1 MRLLQKFKNKGKSSQ
16 YKGTSNYAYL
26 ATRVRAMKSKLVP
39 KETYPRLMNMGIS
52 EITRFIQE
60 TEYKR
65 EIDELARTYSG
76 VDLIEHGLNRNLAE
90 TFTKLIKISEGEP
103 NHLITEY
110 LRNYD
115 VWNIKTLL
123 RGKYY
128 NASADEIKEALVSAG
143 QLSYTFLSEL
153 AGKQSYSEVISVLE
167 STVYYPIL
175 KEYDGTNLSDIENR
189 LDKMYYT
196 GLFNVIGESKS
207 KDRKLFAKFIRT
219 EIDIKNIKTL
229 FRLKKAGVSQDEIV
243 DLIIDGGLEL
253 STNNIQKL
261 LPLSYDDFI
270 QALDQ
275 YSFWDSISDAVNSD
289 TDSLINVETQL
300 IKYSLKSAS
309 SFSHVY
315 PLSIVPIM
323 DYIISKRNE
332 VNNLRIITRGKAAN
346 LSDEIIK
353 NQLVI

>member
-128 NASADEIKEALVSAG
+128 NASADEIKEAFVSAG

-153 AGKQSYSEVISVLE
+153 AGKQSYSEIISVLE
-167 STVYYPIL
+167 GTVYYPIL

-300 IKYSLKSAS
+300 IKHSLKSAS

>member
-16 YKGTSNYAYL
+16 YKGSSNYAYL
-26 ATRVRAMKSKLVP
+26 ATRVRAMKSNLVP
-39 KETYPRLMNMGIS
+39 TETYPRLMNMGIS
-52 EITRFIQE
+52 EITRLIQE

-65 EIDELARTYSG
+65 DIDELARTYSG
-76 VDLIEHGLNRNLAE
+76 VDLIEHGLNQNLAE
-90 TFTKLIKISEGEP
+90 TFTKLIEISEGEP
-103 NHLITEY
+103 NYLITEY

-128 NASADEIKEALVSAG
+128 NASTDEIKEAFVSAG

-153 AGKQSYSEVISVLE
+153 AGKQSYSEVISALE
-167 STVYYPIL
+167 STEYYPIL
-175 KEYDGTNLSDIENR
+175 KEYDETNLSDIENR
-189 LDKMYYT
+189 LDKMYYD
-196 GLFNVIGESKS
+196 GLFNVIGGSKS
-207 KDRKLFAKFIRT
+207 KDRKLFATFIKT
-219 EIDIKNIKTL
+219 EIDIKNVKTL
-229 FRLKKAGVSQDEIV
+229 FRLKKAEVDPDEIL

-253 STNNIQKL
+253 NVKNIKKL
-261 LPLSYDDFI
+261 LSLSYDDFV
-270 QALDQ
+270 QALSK
-275 YSFWDSISDAVNSD
+275 YSYWDTISEIVSSD

-300 IKYSLKSAS
+300 TKHSLKSAS

-346 LSDEIIK
+346 LSDDVIR

>member
-1 MRLLQKFKNKGKSSQ
+1 MRLLQKFRNIGKSSQ
-16 YKGTSNYAYL
+16 YKGSSNYAYL

-52 EITRFIQE
+52 EITRLIEE
-60 TEYKR
+60 TEYKQD
-65 EIDELARTYSG
+65 IDKLARTYSG

-103 NHLITEY
+103 NYLIIEY
-110 LRNYD
+110 LKNYD
-115 VWNIKTLL
+115 IWNIKTIL

-128 NASADEIKEALVSAG
+128 NASQNEIKEDLVSAG

-153 AGKQSYSEVISVLE
+153 AGKESYSEVISALE
-167 STVYYPIL
+167 GTEYYPIL
-175 KEYDGTNLSDIENR
+175 IGYDETNLSDIENN
-189 LDKMYYT
+189 LDKMYYN

-219 EIDIKNIKTL
+219 EIDIKNINTL
-229 FRLKKAGVSQDEIV
+229 FRLKKAGVKQDEIV

-253 STNNIQKL
+253 STNSIQGL

-270 QALDQ
+270 QALNK
-275 YSFWDSISDAVNSD
+275 YSFWDSISDAVGSD

-300 IKYSLKSAS
+300 KKHSLKSAS

-332 VNNLRIITRGKAAN
+332 VNNLRIIARGKAAN
-346 LSDEIIK
+346 LSDEIIM

>member
-115 VWNIKTLL
+115 IWNIKTLL

-128 NASADEIKEALVSAG
+128 NASTDEIKEAFVSAG

-167 STVYYPIL
+167 GTEYYSIL
-175 KEYDGTNLSDIENR
+175 KEYDETNLSDIENR
-189 LDKMYYT
+189 LDKIYYN
-196 GLFNVIGESKS
+196 GLFNVISKSKS

-261 LPLSYDDFI
+261 LPLSYNDFI

-300 IKYSLKSAS
+300 IKHSLKSAS

>member
-1 MRLLQKFKNKGKSSQ
+1 MRLLQKFKNKGKSSH
-16 YKGTSNYAYL
+16 YMGSSNYAYL

-39 KETYPRLMNMGIS
+39 TETYPRLMNMGIS
-52 EITRFIQE
+52 EITRLIQE

-90 TFTKLIKISEGEP
+90 TFTKLIRISEGEP
-103 NHLITEY
+103 NYLITEY

-115 VWNIKTLL
+115 VWNVKTLL

-128 NASADEIKEALVSAG
+128 NASPDEIQEALVSAG

-153 AGKQSYSEVISVLE
+153 AGKQSYSEVISALE
-167 STVYYPIL
+167 GTEYYSIL
-175 KEYDGTNLSDIENR
+175 KEYDETNLSDIENK
-189 LDKMYYT
+189 LDKMYYN

-219 EIDIKNIKTL
+219 EIDIKNLNTL

-253 STNNIQKL
+253 SMNNIQKL
-261 LPLSYDDFI
+261 LPLSYDDFT
-270 QALDQ
+270 QALDK
-275 YSFWDSISDAVNSD
+275 YSFWDSISDVVNSD

-300 IKYSLKSAS
+300 IKHSLKSAS

-346 LSDEIIK
+346 LSDDVIK

>member
-103 NHLITEY
+103 KHLITEY

-189 LDKMYYT
+189 LDKMYYN
-196 GLFNVIGESKS
+196 GLFNVISESKS

-300 IKYSLKSAS
+300 IKHSLKSAS

>member
-103 NHLITEY
+103 NYLITEY

-128 NASADEIKEALVSAG
+128 NASADEIKEAFVSAG

-167 STVYYPIL
+167 GTVYYPIL

-196 GLFNVIGESKS
+196 GLFNVIGKSKS

-219 EIDIKNIKTL
+219 EIDIMNLKTL

-300 IKYSLKSAS
+300 IKHSLKSAS

>member
-189 LDKMYYT
+189 LDKMYYN

-300 IKYSLKSAS
+300 IKHSLKSAS

>member
-1 MRLLQKFKNKGKSSQ
+1 MRLLQKFRNIGKSSQ
-16 YKGTSNYAYL
+16 YKGSSNYAYL

-39 KETYPRLMNMGIS
+39 KETYPRLMNMGTS
-52 EITRFIQE
+52 EITRLIEE
-60 TEYKR
+60 TEYKQD
-65 EIDELARTYSG
+65 IDKLARTYSG

-103 NHLITEY
+103 NYLIIEY
-110 LRNYD
+110 LKNYD
-115 VWNIKTLL
+115 IWNIKTIL

-128 NASADEIKEALVSAG
+128 NASQNEIKEDLVSAG

-153 AGKQSYSEVISVLE
+153 AGKESYSEVISALE
-167 STVYYPIL
+167 GTEYYPIL
-175 KEYDGTNLSDIENR
+175 IGYDETNLSDIENN
-189 LDKMYYT
+189 LDKMYYN

-219 EIDIKNIKTL
+219 EIDIKNINTL
-229 FRLKKAGVSQDEIV
+229 FRLKKAGVKQDEIV

-253 STNNIQKL
+253 STNSIQGL

-270 QALDQ
+270 QALNK
-275 YSFWDSISDAVNSD
+275 YSFWDSISDAVGSD

-300 IKYSLKSAS
+300 KKHSLKSAS

-332 VNNLRIITRGKAAN
+332 VNNLRIIARGKAAN
-346 LSDEIIK
+346 LSDEIIM

>member
-128 NASADEIKEALVSAG
+128 NASADEIKEAFVSAG

-153 AGKQSYSEVISVLE
+153 AGKQSYSEIISVLE

-219 EIDIKNIKTL
+219 EIDIMNIKTL

-300 IKYSLKSAS
+300 IKHSLKSAS

>member
-1 MRLLQKFKNKGKSSQ
+1 MRLLQKFKKKGKSSQ

-103 NHLITEY
+103 NYLITEY

-115 VWNIKTLL
+115 IWNIKTLL

-128 NASADEIKEALVSAG
+128 NASTDEIKEALVSAG
-143 QLSYTFLSEL
+143 QLTYTFLSEL
-153 AGKQSYSEVISVLE
+153 AGKQSYSEVVSVLE
-167 STVYYPIL
+167 GTVYYPIL

-196 GLFNVIGESKS
+196 GLFNVIGKSRS

-219 EIDIKNIKTL
+219 EIDIKNLKTL
-229 FRLKKAGVSQDEIV
+229 FRLKKAGVKQDEII

-289 TDSLINVETQL
+289 TGSLINVETQL
-300 IKYSLKSAS
+300 VKHSLKSAS

>member
-128 NASADEIKEALVSAG
+128 NASADEIKEAFVSAG

-167 STVYYPIL
+167 GTVYYPIL

-300 IKYSLKSAS
+300 IKHSLKSAS

>member
-189 LDKMYYT
+189 LDKMYYN
-196 GLFNVIGESKS
+196 GLFNVISESKS

-300 IKYSLKSAS
+300 IKHSLKSAS

>member
-128 NASADEIKEALVSAG
+128 NASADEIKEAFVSAG

-189 LDKMYYT
+189 LDKMYYN
-196 GLFNVIGESKS
+196 GLFNVISESKS

-300 IKYSLKSAS
+300 IKHSLKSAS

>member
-1 MRLLQKFKNKGKSSQ
+1 M
-16 YKGTSNYAYL
+16 
-26 ATRVRAMKSKLVP
+26 
-39 KETYPRLMNMGIS
+39 
-52 EITRFIQE
+52 
-60 TEYKR
+60 
-65 EIDELARTYSG
+65 
-76 VDLIEHGLNRNLAE
+76 
-90 TFTKLIKISEGEP
+90 
-103 NHLITEY
+103 
-110 LRNYD
+110 
-115 VWNIKTLL
+115 
-123 RGKYY
+123 
-128 NASADEIKEALVSAG
+128 
-143 QLSYTFLSEL
+143 
-153 AGKQSYSEVISVLE
+153 
-167 STVYYPIL
+167 
-175 KEYDGTNLSDIENR
+175 
-189 LDKMYYT
+189 
-196 GLFNVIGESKS
+196 
-207 KDRKLFAKFIRT
+207 
-219 EIDIKNIKTL
+219 
-229 FRLKKAGVSQDEIV
+229 KKAGVSQDEIV

-300 IKYSLKSAS
+300 IKHSLKSAS

>member
-128 NASADEIKEALVSAG
+128 NASADEIKEAFVSAG

-300 IKYSLKSAS
+300 IKHSLKSAS

>member
-1 MRLLQKFKNKGKSSQ
+1 MRLLQKFKNKGKSLQ

-189 LDKMYYT
+189 LDKMYYN

-253 STNNIQKL
+253 SKNNIQKL

-300 IKYSLKSAS
+300 IKHSLKSAS

>member
-153 AGKQSYSEVISVLE
+153 AGKSSYVEVVAALE
-167 STVYYPIL
+167 DTEYSPIL
-175 KEYDGTNLSDIENR
+175 KDYDETNLSEIENQ
-189 LDKMYYT
+189 LDKIYYN
-196 GLFNVIGESKS
+196 GLFNVIGKSKS
-207 KDRKLFAKFIRT
+207 KDRKLFATFIKT
-219 EIDIKNIKTL
+219 EIDIKNLKTL
-229 FRLKKAGVSQDEIV
+229 FRMKKAEVDSDEIL

-253 STNNIQKL
+253 SIKNIKKL
-261 LPLSYDDFI
+261 LPLSYNDFI
-270 QALDQ
+270 QALDK
-275 YSFWDSISDAVNSD
+275 YSYWDSISDAVTSG

-300 IKYSLKSAS
+300 VKHSLKSAS

-332 VNNLRIITRGKAAN
+332 VNNLRIITRGKVAN

>member
-1 MRLLQKFKNKGKSSQ
+1 MSSK
-16 YKGTSNYAYL
+16 YKGSSNYAYL
-26 ATRVRAMKSKLVP
+26 ATRVRAMKSKLLP
-39 KETYPRLMNMGIS
+39 RETYPRLMNMGIS
-52 EITRFIQE
+52 AITRLIEE
-60 TEYKR
+60 TEYKQD
-65 EIDELARTYSG
+65 IDELARTYSG

-103 NHLITEY
+103 NYLIIEY
-110 LRNYD
+110 LKNYD
-115 VWNIKTLL
+115 VWNIKTIL

-128 NASADEIKEALVSAG
+128 NASPNEIKEDLVSAG
-143 QLSYTFLSEL
+143 QLNYTFLSEL
-153 AGKQSYSEVISVLE
+153 AGKESYIEVILALE
-167 STVYYPIL
+167 GTEYHPIL
-175 KEYDGTNLSDIENR
+175 KEYDETNLPDIENK
-189 LDKMYYT
+189 LDKVYYN

-207 KDRKLFAKFIRT
+207 KDRKLFARFIRT
-219 EIDIKNIKTL
+219 EIDIKNINTL
-229 FRLKKAGVSQDEIV
+229 FRLKKAGVNQDEIV

-253 STNNIQKL
+253 SVNNINRL

-270 QALDQ
+270 QALGK

-289 TDSLINVETQL
+289 NGSLINVETQL
-300 IKYSLKSAS
+300 KKHSLKYAS

-332 VNNLRIITRGKAAN
+332 VNNLRIIARGKVAN
-346 LSDEIIK
+346 LNDDIIM